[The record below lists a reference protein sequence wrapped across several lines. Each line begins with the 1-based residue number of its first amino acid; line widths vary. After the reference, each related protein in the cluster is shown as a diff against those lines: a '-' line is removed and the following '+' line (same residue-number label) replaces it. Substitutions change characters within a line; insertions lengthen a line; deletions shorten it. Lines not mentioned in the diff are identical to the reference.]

1 MTNPNPM
8 SWRDRLWKVLRTGVR
23 RKRVGRAARRAVL
36 ALESR
41 ELLSA
46 TTGLVWDNVAVLT
59 FSFAPD
65 GTDVSGQ
72 SSDLYSALAPLGD
85 VKTWQRAILD
95 AVQGWVVKANLNVG
109 VVPDTGAPLGAGG
122 PLQGD
127 TRFGDIRIAG
137 AQMSPDVLA
146 LSIPADGMLAGTW
159 SGDIVLNTAV
169 TLNSLDELSVIA
181 SHEIG
186 HVLGLEE
193 NSNPDSP
200 LYSNL
205 TPRSVA
211 TPTADDV
218 AALRQLYG
226 TRLADRNDR
235 SHSNETPQS
244 ATKLRLPD
252 SFDGSTPLISFGD
265 ITRTSDVDY
274 LAVPNL
280 AGYVGPR
287 TFEVRTVGISLLN
300 ARLTVVDLKG
310 NVVGRAT
317 STGAAGETLS
327 VQVTQSDANTRYLVR
342 IESATSDSYG
352 IGSYT
357 LVATFD
363 DRLTADATVI
373 DSVARGR
380 FDYLSAN
387 KLQEFLRTGQLPDSE
402 DDDESEVDTNASRVL
417 TKELEPTEG
426 FRPFTRYDA
435 SGTVTANRPVTEFV
449 VKSPNSSSTAV
460 TVLTITVRGV
470 EQNGMQ
476 PFVTLLDDDGEIV
489 PTRVITNGLGVYTI
503 QATGVTS
510 GREYTARVES
520 RSNGDGPLPGN
531 YVFAARFGSNAI
543 QLEQFAAG
551 TLTPEQ
557 STRLYQ
563 LDVAQTQLFHFELAS
578 ASVPNGDTIALQYT
592 VVDATGREVYRLV
605 GLAGET
611 RTASSVLLSQG
622 SYLVRVNAV
631 ARDGGSIPTIAF
643 EIGGCGISE
652 PIGPILSDPTGTLPS
667 GSNPGTR
674 QPVYTWTTTVTIATP
689 VAVAASRP
697 NPWQTVPTSKSLI
710 TWYWY
715 AGIPTR

>member
-1 MTNPNPM
+1 
-8 SWRDRLWKVLRTGVR
+8 KVLRTGVR
-23 RKRVGRAARRAVL
+23 RKRVGRVAGRAVL

-46 TTGLVWDNVAVLT
+46 TTGLVWDNAAALT
-59 FSFAPD
+59 LSFAPD

-85 VKTWQRAILD
+85 VKIWQKAILN

-109 VVPDTGAPLGAGG
+109 VVSDTGAPLGAGG
-122 PLQGD
+122 PFQGD

-193 NSNPDSP
+193 NANPDSP

-205 TPRSVA
+205 TPGSVA
-211 TPTADDV
+211 TPTADDI

-265 ITRTSDVDY
+265 ITRIGDVDY

-287 TFEVRTVGISLLN
+287 TFEVRTGGISLLN

-357 LVATFD
+357 LVAKFD
-363 DRLTADATVI
+363 DRLTADDAVI

-387 KLQEFLRTGQLPDSE
+387 QLQEFLRTGQLPDLE
-402 DDDESEVDTNASRVL
+402 DEDESESEVRTNASGIL

-426 FRPFTRYDA
+426 FSPFTRYD
-435 SGTVTANRPVTEFV
+435 STGTVTANRPVTEFV
-449 VKSPNSSSTAV
+449 VKSPNSSDTAE
-460 TVLTITVRGV
+460 TVLTITVRAV
-470 EQNGMQ
+470 EQNGIQ

-520 RSNGDGPLPGN
+520 RSNSAGPLPGN
-531 YVFAARFGSNAI
+531 YVFAARFGSHAI

-551 TLTPEQ
+551 TLTAEQ

-578 ASVPNGDTIALQYT
+578 ASVPTGDAIALQYT
-592 VVDATGREVYRLV
+592 VFDATGREVYRLV

-674 QPVYTWTTTVTIATP
+674 QPAYTWTTTVTIATP

-697 NPWQTVPTSKSLI
+697 NPWQTVPTSKPLI

-715 AGIPTR
+715 AGIPTP